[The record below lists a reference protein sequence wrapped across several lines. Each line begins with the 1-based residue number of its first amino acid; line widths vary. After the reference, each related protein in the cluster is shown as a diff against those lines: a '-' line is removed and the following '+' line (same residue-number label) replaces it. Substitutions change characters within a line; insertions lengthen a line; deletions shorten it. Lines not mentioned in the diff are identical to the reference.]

1 MDKFESEKVKI
12 KTIKNINKKT
22 NNKNLKKYM
31 KKSKKIK
38 KNRRFFFIFAKK
50 SIFLIKFERF
60 FDAKMWIN
68 SKICF

>member
-31 KKSKKIK
+31 KKSKKL
-38 KNRRFFFIFAKK
+38 KNRRFFLIFAKK

-60 FDAKMWIN
+60 FSAKMWIN